1 MAQRKGKQDYGEY
14 YPIIINCTVEVRDQF
29 RKDLKLDRKR
39 GLKIERDRFSF

>member
-1 MAQRKGKQDYGEY
+1 MLEIV
-14 YPIIINCTVEVRDQF
+14 PSNQF